1 MLKYLI
7 FLLIGGFLGFLTR
20 NIDIK
25 GVNRYVM
32 LVSIL
37 LLLFFMGVGIGKDP
51 QLKTKIINFGVTAFT
66 ISFFTVAG
74 SIASV
79 YLIVKLFGKKE

>member
-25 GVNRYVM
+25 GVNRYIM

-51 QLKTKIINFGVTAFT
+51 QLKTKIINFGITSFT